1 MRASAREKSIAPK
14 MYISGFGA
22 KVWIKMR
29 ASRPMGIGSPFSPN
43 VRSAVSPSAKR
54 ARASA
59 STVAFKPLEPRSPKA
74 PRSSTITSVP
84 VATSSSVVASA
95 TVWSLCSAAASRS
108 KIVTRLPIE
117 TLDENVNRAA
127 AGQPVLDGLCVAD
140 SVRDQARASA
150 GDRVLRLF
158 VDRRFDAAA
167 ADRAGDFAAFV
178 DGHRRAGIARRRFFD
193 SDDRRERDTL
203 AAAAPAFYRVE
214 YVEHRQVLRAGA
226 DRAPRGRFRPGARSL
241 AAGTV
246 ANLPTASED
255 ELWRALRSRS
265 MGRGTSW
272 R

>member
-74 PRSSTITSVP
+74 PRSSTINFVP
-84 VATSSSVVASA
+84 VATSASRVASA
-95 TVWSLCSAAASRS
+95 TGWSLCSAAASRS

-117 TLDENVNRAA
+117 TLDENVNRAG
-127 AGQPVLDGLCVAD
+127 AGQPVLDGRCVAD
-140 SVRDQARASA
+140 PVRAEAPAPAADRALPRFVA
-150 GDRVLRLF
+150 G
-158 VDRRFDAAA
+158 RFDAAP

-178 DGHRRAGIARRRFFD
+178 DGHGRAG
-193 SDDRRERDTL
+193 
-203 AAAAPAFYRVE
+203 
-214 YVEHRQVLRAGA
+214 
-226 DRAPRGRFRPGARSL
+226 
-241 AAGTV
+241 
-246 ANLPTASED
+246 
-255 ELWRALRSRS
+255 
-265 MGRGTSW
+265 
-272 R
+272 